1 MILIMQETL
10 CHLQSWLQDVNKL
23 SDAVTVPCARHHKNN
38 QHQHHEQQ
46 QQGQEH

>member
-1 MILIMQETL
+1 MMQETL
-10 CHLQSWLQDVNKL
+10 CNLQSMQDVNKL
-23 SDAVTVPCARHHKNN
+23 SDAVTVPCARRQKNN